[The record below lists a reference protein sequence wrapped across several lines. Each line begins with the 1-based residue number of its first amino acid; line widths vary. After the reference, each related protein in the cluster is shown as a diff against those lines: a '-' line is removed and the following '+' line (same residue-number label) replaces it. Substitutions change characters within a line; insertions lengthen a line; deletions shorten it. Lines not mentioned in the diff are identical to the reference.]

1 MARARNGSSANTKL
15 LFAATIAS
23 ISSTALGFGI
33 AESAS
38 WSKRGLFFGTR
49 SRLQFAQFAATT
61 TAEVAETSQSVSLP
75 SWEDLAA
82 RSASPEQ
89 REPVLTLYRDTNGWC
104 PFCERVWLCIRAK
117 NLPYRERLINL
128 QDKPEWFKELVPTTL
143 VPAILLHD
151 DQQQQQQQQQQG
163 ETDDAD
169 ASTSKPQRRLIW
181 ESLDIMKA
189 LDDAFPSTPRMV
201 LDSPE
206 YLEASAQGSSLT
218 GAGVKFT
225 YGARNATRTAQE
237 MAELKNAFEEE
248 LDVMDQAL
256 AAHGGPFRLG
266 PDFTGVDAEIIPSM
280 ERWRYQLPIT
290 HDMDILNGRPNMQRW
305 FDALDAFEPY
315 SNRVSGD
322 AYSWAAVSS
331 TFLKIFGGEETPKLK
346 ATIEKA
352 DAAAAQIVNN
362 FVVAAESVTSPATA
376 AKEAAAKLISNH
388 EAVVNDCTNQDPKS
402 QKHVARASDADAAD
416 AILRHVA
423 SILVS
428 PSDDVLATARSAT
441 MAHVVQEDKHAEAS
455 LAAQTVASRVCAP
468 RDMSAPAAILLR
480 GVLKIVADRLDN
492 Q

>member
-15 LFAATIAS
+15 LFAVTIATIYS
-23 ISSTALGFGI
+23 RVLGFGI

-38 WSKRGLFFGTR
+38 SKRGLFFTR
-49 SRLQFAQFAATT
+49 SRLESAATT
-61 TAEVAETSQSVSLP
+61 TAQTTGSQSVSLP

-104 PFCERVWLCIRAK
+104 PFCERVWLCVRAK

-128 QDKPEWFKELVPTTL
+128 QDKPEWFKELVPTAL

-151 DQQQQQQQQQQG
+151 DQQG
-163 ETDDAD
+163 KADD

-248 LDVMDQAL
+248 LDVMEQAL
-256 AAHGGPFRLG
+256 ADHGGPFRLG
-266 PDFTGVDAEIIPSM
+266 PDFTGVDAEIIPAM

-290 HDMDILNGRPNMQRW
+290 HDMDIINGRPNMQRW
-305 FDALDAFEPY
+305 FDTLDAFDPY
-315 SNRVSGD
+315 RNRVSGD

-331 TFLKIFGGEETPKLK
+331 TFLKIFGGEETPALK

-352 DAAAAQIVNN
+352 DATAAQLVNN
-362 FVVAAESVTSPATA
+362 FVLAAESVTSPATA

-402 QKHVARASDADAAD
+402 QKHVARGSDADAAD
-416 AILRHVA
+416 AILRHVT

-441 MAHVVQEDKHAEAS
+441 MAHVVQEDKHSEAS

-480 GVLKIVADRLDN
+480 GVLKIVADQLDN